1 MKMTYLSET
10 ITLDKATLDFVVNT
24 LRKEWYTL
32 NDIDDVARLQNES
45 DRDIGLRVGRKTQLN
60 KTIGDIARLRDSL

>member
-10 ITLDKATLDFVVNT
+10 VALDKATLTFIVNT

-32 NDIDDVARLQNES
+32 NDLDDVARLQNES

-60 KTIGDIARLRDSL
+60 KTIGDIATLRDAL